1 MQYIYEESSN
11 SMSEKLKD
19 VAGRINH
26 VKQLQENY
34 EEILQ
39 QITKS
44 KDLNSNVW
52 CFHDK
57 LKVDT

>member
-1 MQYIYEESSN
+1 
-11 SMSEKLKD
+11 MSEKLKD